1 MAGHRILLQGGTR
14 DGEVH
19 VLEQDT
25 GRLEFRADEDEQTGR
40 PDEGYLLTEE
50 WRELTDG
57 RSAQLARL
65 E

>member
-1 MAGHRILLQGGTR
+1 M
-14 DGEVH
+14 
-19 VLEQDT
+19 EQDT
-25 GRLEFRADEDEQTGR
+25 GRLEFRAEEDEQTGR